1 MAKFRVL
8 IVDNRYPSYDEERA
22 VLSRIDAD
30 ILVEPSEQ
38 EDRLAA
44 AAADVDG
51 LIVNLAPITGNIIR
65 SMRRCKCISRYGV
78 GYDNIDV
85 RAAREKGI
93 HLANVPDYCS
103 EDVSDQA
110 MALFLDC
117 VRKVSRKDRCV
128 RAGQWNLTSLQRVYR
143 IAGKTFGFVGYGL
156 IARSLHRKLRGF
168 NLGRILVFDPF
179 VTADSAGSAKV
190 ELTDLDTLCRESDF
204 ISIHVPLRSSTR
216 EMIGERQFS
225 LMKSGAILINTSRGA
240 VIHEQALI
248 SALKS
253 GRIACAGLDVF
264 ATEPL

>member
-1 MAKFRVL
+1 
-8 IVDNRYPSYDEERA
+8 
-22 VLSRIDAD
+22 
-30 ILVEPSEQ
+30 
-38 EDRLAA
+38 
-44 AAADVDG
+44 
-51 LIVNLAPITGNIIR
+51 
-65 SMRRCKCISRYGV
+65 
-78 GYDNIDV
+78 
-85 RAAREKGI
+85 
-93 HLANVPDYCS
+93 
-103 EDVSDQA
+103 A

-264 ATEPL
+264 ATEPLPADSELRRLDSVTLTDHEGWYSEEAMAELKTKAALNIVDALTHGTPRYPVLTL

>member
-85 RAAREKGI
+85 RAVREKGI

-110 MALFLDC
+110 MA
-117 VRKVSRKDRCV
+117 
-128 RAGQWNLTSLQRVYR
+128 
-143 IAGKTFGFVGYGL
+143 
-156 IARSLHRKLRGF
+156 
-168 NLGRILVFDPF
+168 
-179 VTADSAGSAKV
+179 
-190 ELTDLDTLCRESDF
+190 
-204 ISIHVPLRSSTR
+204 
-216 EMIGERQFS
+216 
-225 LMKSGAILINTSRGA
+225 
-240 VIHEQALI
+240 
-248 SALKS
+248 
-253 GRIACAGLDVF
+253 
-264 ATEPL
+264 